1 MMHNSISNDGVNM
14 TEKLYYQDVFLKE
27 FSATVQS
34 VRERNGKIE
43 IVLDQ
48 TAFYPEGGG
57 QLADSGW
64 LKLSDGSMIGVFEV
78 QEEDGE
84 IWHTISMQ
92 EQIQEGTEITG
103 IINWDLRFDHMQQHS
118 GEHIVSGMICS
129 AFDCNNVGFHMGEDI
144 VTIDY
149 DTRIS
154 FEQILE
160 IEAKA
165 NEYIWEDHEFV
176 ELWPSEEELKQMEY
190 RSKKELEGDVRITSF
205 PGADSCAC
213 CGTHVASS
221 GQVGMVKFLSAK
233 NFREGTRLE
242 LLCGKRAFD
251 YLSMNYTENKAV
263 AVKLSTSEQNTS
275 EYVGKLLEEHLKER
289 TAAQIAEEELLKKW
303 AANFP
308 KGEKIFVIEDWMSPK
323 QARQLADLAA
333 DQCQMVAVFAK
344 NGDGYQYSVI
354 ARNTDI
360 SAFIKE
366 MNQVLNGRGGGRDG
380 FAQGSVNVRRKQI
393 AAYLSEQG
401 FRNMSEAE

>member
-1 MMHNSISNDGVNM
+1 M

-64 LKLSDGSMIGVFEV
+64 LKLSDGSMIGVLDV
-78 QEEDGE
+78 QEDAGE
-84 IWHTISMQ
+84 IWHTTSEQ

-129 AFDCNNVGFHMGEDI
+129 AFDCNNVGFHMGDDI

-176 ELWPSEEELKQMEY
+176 ELWPSEEELKQM
-190 RSKKELEGDVRITSF
+190 
-205 PGADSCAC
+205 A
-213 CGTHVASS
+213 
-221 GQVGMVKFLSAK
+221 
-233 NFREGTRLE
+233 
-242 LLCGKRAFD
+242 
-251 YLSMNYTENKAV
+251 EN
-263 AVKLSTSEQNTS
+263 S
-275 EYVGKLLEEHLKER
+275 Y
-289 TAAQIAEEELLKKW
+289 QIAGGPAKTFWQALQLFNY
-303 AANFP
+303 ATTLTL
-308 KGEKIFVIEDWMSPK
+308 IES
-323 QARQLADLAA
+323 
-333 DQCQMVAVFAK
+333 
-344 NGDGYQYSVI
+344 NGHSV
-354 ARNTDI
+354 
-360 SAFIKE
+360 S
-366 MNQVLNGRGGGRDG
+366 
-380 FAQGSVNVRRKQI
+380 
-393 AAYLSEQG
+393 
-401 FRNMSEAE
+401 